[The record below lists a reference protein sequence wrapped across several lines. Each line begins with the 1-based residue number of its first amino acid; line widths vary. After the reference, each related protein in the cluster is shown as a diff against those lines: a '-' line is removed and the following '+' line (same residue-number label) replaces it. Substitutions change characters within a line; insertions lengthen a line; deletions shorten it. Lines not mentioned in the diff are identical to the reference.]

1 MRGLRRI
8 LGIII
13 TLIVINTGLYR
24 VDAFDNINFKNI
36 TIEQGLS
43 QSTVETMI
51 QDSKGYL
58 WFGTNDGLN
67 RYNGYEFKVYKNN
80 KIQKIA

>member
-43 QSTVETMI
+43 
-51 QDSKGYL
+51 
-58 WFGTNDGLN
+58 
-67 RYNGYEFKVYKNN
+67 
-80 KIQKIA
+80 

>member
-1 MRGLRRI
+1 MRELRRI

-13 TLIVINTGLYR
+13 MLIVINIGLYR

-36 TIEQGLS
+36 TIEDGLS

-67 RYNGYEFKVYKNN
+67 RYNGYE
-80 KIQKIA
+80 